1 MIKRKEEADTNNLQP
16 EELEAHPLEDNA
28 QPEEIEKESQAE
40 AELETTEAKPDE
52 DASQFEESVPIDEA
66 DEVEERIN
74 ALLEE
79 IERLQL
85 QANEYLD
92 GWQRA
97 RAEFANFKKRT
108 EREKE
113 EARVQIASEILA
125 KYLDILDDLE
135 LALNIRPTDN
145 EIKAW
150 TDGVEMIHLK
160 LKAILEAEGV
170 EAILAE
176 GDTFDPNFH
185 EAITYEENE
194 DHQDG
199 QVIEVVQKGYKMG
212 DRVLRPAKVRVA
224 K

>member
-1 MIKRKEEADTNNLQP
+1 MSKRKKELDTNKRLP
-16 EELEAHPLEDNA
+16 EELEEHLLKDDA
-28 QPEEIEKESQAE
+28 QAEEIGEESQVEGAE
-40 AELETTEAKPDE
+40 ETLEATMGEE
-52 DASQFEESVPIDEA
+52 MLQVEESVPIHEA
-66 DEVEERIN
+66 DDVEERVN

-79 IERLQL
+79 IERLQS

-108 EREKE
+108 DREME
-113 EARVQIASEILA
+113 EARSQIASEILA

-135 LALNIRPTDN
+135 LALMNPPSNDETQ
-145 EIKAW
+145 AW
-150 TDGVEMIHLK
+150 TDGIKLIQLK
-160 LKAILEAEGV
+160 LNAMLEAEGV
-170 EAILAE
+170 ETILVE

-199 QVIEVVQKGYKMG
+199 QVIETVQKGYKLG

>member
-1 MIKRKEEADTNNLQP
+1 VIKRKKETDTNNMHAEGPEEHPIQDDVKP
-16 EELEAHPLEDNA
+16 EELT
-28 QPEEIEKESQAE
+28 EESPSE
-40 AELETTEAKPDE
+40 AEQESIEAKMDE
-52 DASQFEESVPIDEA
+52 ELTQVEESVPIHEA
-66 DEVEERIN
+66 DDVEERFN

-108 EREKE
+108 DREKE
-113 EARVQIASEILA
+113 EARAQIASEILA

-135 LALNIRPTDN
+135 LALTNRPSDD
-145 EIKAW
+145 EAKAW
-150 TDGVEMIHLK
+150 ADGIELIHLK

-170 EAILAE
+170 ETIIAE

-199 QVIEVVQKGYKMG
+199 QVIEVVQKGYKLG